1 MSGNIRTVIII
12 IAVIVLT
19 LLLVT
24 LGFHFY
30 KTGKSTAD
38 TAQNELSNFNTTLVE
53 SKYTDYEGRTVL
65 GNEVISFLN
74 TNANTEIAIQVVTA
88 SGSNKIYNYA
98 TIDMT
103 GDPTDA
109 QTNNTAI
116 AAAKKKGDATY
127 INPNGKFECTLNRDA
142 NSTITG
148 IIFTQQ

>member
-24 LGFHFY
+24 LGFNFY

>member
-1 MSGNIRTVIII
+1 MSGNIRNLIMI
-12 IAVIVLT
+12 IAVVVLT
-19 LLLVT
+19 LLIVT
-24 LGFHFY
+24 LGFAFY
-30 KTGKSTAD
+30 KTGKSTSD

-103 GDPTDA
+103 GDPTDT

>member
-24 LGFHFY
+24 LGFNFY

-127 INPNGKFECTLNRDA
+127 INPNGKFECMLNRDA

>member
-1 MSGNIRTVIII
+1 MSGNLRTVIMI
-12 IAVIVLT
+12 IAVVVLT
-19 LLLVT
+19 LLIVT
-24 LGFHFY
+24 LGFSFY

-103 GDPTDA
+103 GDPTDT

>member
-1 MSGNIRTVIII
+1 MSGNLRTVIMI
-12 IAVIVLT
+12 IAVVVLT
-19 LLLVT
+19 LLIVT
-24 LGFHFY
+24 LGFNFY

>member
-1 MSGNIRTVIII
+1 MSGNIRTVVMLV
-12 IAVIVLT
+12 AVLVLT
-19 LLLVT
+19 LLTVGI
-24 LGFHFY
+24 GFMFW
-30 KTGKSTAD
+30 KNGKSTAD
-38 TAQNELSNFNTTLVE
+38 TAQNELSSFNTTLVE

-88 SGSNKIYNYA
+88 SGSSKIYNYA
-98 TIDMT
+98 SIDMS
-103 GDPTDA
+103 GDPTDS

>member
-1 MSGNIRTVIII
+1 MSGNLRTVIMI
-12 IAVIVLT
+12 IAVVVLT
-19 LLLVT
+19 LLIVT
-24 LGFHFY
+24 LGFNFY

-103 GDPTDA
+103 GDPTDT

>member
-1 MSGNIRTVIII
+1 MSGNLRTVIMI
-12 IAVIVLT
+12 IAVVVLT
-19 LLLVT
+19 LLIVT
-24 LGFHFY
+24 LGFNFY

-74 TNANTEIAIQVVTA
+74 TNANTEIAIQVVTS

-103 GDPTDA
+103 GDPTDT